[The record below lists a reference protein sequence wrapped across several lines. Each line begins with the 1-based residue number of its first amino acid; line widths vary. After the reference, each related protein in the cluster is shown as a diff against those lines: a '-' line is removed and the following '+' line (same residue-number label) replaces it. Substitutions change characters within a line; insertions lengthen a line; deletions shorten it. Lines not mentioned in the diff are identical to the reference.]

1 MKKRKFSM
9 LLNIAVLCLCVAAI
23 AIGVYSAKNASLNV
37 TGTIGFVAHD
47 CKVEVYG
54 KITGAVDSSNNTIT
68 ANTGTATVIF
78 EESEGTGKLV
88 TENTNN
94 SWNIGDIYF
103 DDLNTSGNTIAN
115 DIVITLTLKNVSE
128 SYDITATIIPN
139 TPDIIVEDVTF
150 SGGNYSGYV
159 CVLSKDKTVIT
170 ATITLKLYAEQN
182 ITAKN
187 NFGID
192 LKFEKPQKVTAYT
205 DMLTF
210 TEDSTKYQSTVKQK
224 DSNISGECIVPS
236 AYVGAD
242 DNIYLVSGVGSNLY
256 ALNSKSLTKVEIP
269 YSFTEIGAYCFS
281 SNTSVTEVILPS
293 SLRKINSGAFE
304 GCSSLISI
312 NIPKGV
318 TLIAASKESYYGLT
332 FESCT
337 NLENVTIPITL
348 DYLTE
353 GAFSNTKFL
362 NNLYGNKDFAIC
374 TRVDGKKFVLE
385 VKKGL
390 TSIDLSTEENVIQI
404 LGDAFDK
411 SRETLKSVKLPKT
424 LPIITKFQFSSCG
437 STLETIDIPKSV
449 VSIGDRAF
457 QNSDNKLIINYE
469 GTISEWNAISK
480 HSNWKPTSYYFTVH
494 CADGDLSV

>member
-1 MKKRKFSM
+1 MKKRKISLFF
-9 LLNIAVLCLCVAAI
+9 NIVSLCLFISAI
-23 AIGVYSAKNASLNV
+23 VIGVFSVKSAKFNMNGS
-37 TGTIGFVAHD
+37 IGFVAHD

-78 EESEGTGKLV
+78 EESAGTGKLV

-103 DDLNTSGNTIAN
+103 NDLNTSGDTIAN
-115 DIVITLTLKNVSE
+115 NIVITLTLKNVSE
-128 SYDITATIIPN
+128 LYDITATIIPN
-139 TPDIIVEDVTF
+139 TPDIVVEDVKF

-170 ATITLKLYAEQN
+170 ATITLKLYAKQN
-182 ITAKN
+182 LTAKN

-210 TEDSTKYQSTVKQK
+210 TEDSTKHQSTVKQK

-236 AYVGAD
+236 SYVGAD
-242 DNIYLVSGVGSNLY
+242 DNIYLVSKTESFRAFSN
-256 ALNSKSLTKVEIP
+256 KSLTKVEIP
-269 YSFTEIGAYCFS
+269 YSITQIGAYCF
-281 SNTSVTEVILPS
+281 NGATSLKDVILPN
-293 SLRKINSGAFE
+293 SLRMFSSSAFD
-304 GCSSLISI
+304 GCTSLTSI

-318 TLIAASKESYYGLT
+318 TSIGTTSSSLIFS
-332 FESCT
+332 SCT
-337 NLENVTIPITL
+337 NLENVTIPVTV
-348 DYLTE
+348 DYIAMET
-353 GAFSNTKFL
+353 FSGTKFL
-362 NNLYGNKDFAIC
+362 NNLLGNNDMAIC
-374 TRVDGKKFVLE
+374 TRVDGKKFVLK
-385 VKKGL
+385 VKQGL
-390 TSIDLSTEENVIQI
+390 TSLDMSLEENVIQI
-404 LGDAFDK
+404 VQDAFSLCRD
-411 SRETLKSVKLPKT
+411 TLTSVKLPKT
-424 LPIITKFQFSSCG
+424 LPIITDFQFSAIDSI
-437 STLETIDIPKSV
+437 LETVDIPKSV

-457 QNSDNKLIINYE
+457 QNVNNNNLTINYE
-469 GTISEWNAISK
+469 GTKSEWFAISK

>member
-1 MKKRKFSM
+1 MKKRKYSM

-103 DDLNTSGNTIAN
+103 DDLNTSGDTIAN

-128 SYDITATIIPN
+128 FYDITATIIPN

-159 CVLSKDKTVIT
+159 CVLSKDKTAIT

-192 LKFEKPQKVTAYT
+192 LKFEKPQNVTAYT

-210 TEDSTKYQSTVKQK
+210 TEDATKYQSTVKQK
-224 DSNISGECIVPS
+224 DSNISGECIIPS
-236 AYVGAD
+236 GYLGTDGNV
-242 DNIYLVSGVGSNLY
+242 YLVSGAGNTFQ
-256 ALNSKSLTKVEIP
+256 AFNSKFLTKVEIP
-269 YSFTEIGAYCFS
+269 YSFTEIYAYCFGGA
-281 SNTSVTEVILPS
+281 TSLKDVILPN
-293 SLRKINSGAFE
+293 SLRKFGNSAFQ
-304 GCSSLISI
+304 GCTSLTSI

-318 TLIAASKESYYGLT
+318 TSIGNLSAGMP
-332 FESCT
+332 FDGCT
-337 NLENVTIPITL
+337 NLENVTIPVTL
-348 DYLTE
+348 DCIAGYS
-353 GAFSNTKFL
+353 FSGTKFL
-362 NNLYGNKDFAIC
+362 NNLLVNNDVAIC
-374 TRVDGKKFVLE
+374 TRVDGKKFVLS

-390 TSIDLSTEENVIQI
+390 TSIDISSEENVIQI
-404 LGDAFDK
+404 AEDAFSPCRD
-411 SRETLKSVKLPKT
+411 TLTSVKLPKT
-424 LPIITKFQFSSCG
+424 LPIITEFQFSPCG
-437 STLETIDIPKSV
+437 STLETVDIPKSV

-457 QNSDNKLIINYE
+457 QNSNNKLIINYE

-480 HSNWKPTSYYFTVH
+480 HSNWKPTSYKFTVH

>member
-1 MKKRKFSM
+1 MKKRKYSLFF
-9 LLNIAVLCLCVAAI
+9 NIVSLCLFVSAI
-23 AIGVYSAKNASLNV
+23 VIGVFSVKSAKFNMNGS
-37 TGTIGFVAHD
+37 IGFVAHD

-78 EESEGTGKLV
+78 EESAGTGKLV

-103 DDLNTSGNTIAN
+103 NDLNTSGDTIAN
-115 DIVITLTLKNVSE
+115 NIVITLTLKNVSE
-128 SYDITATIIPN
+128 LYDITATIIPN
-139 TPDIIVEDVTF
+139 TPDIVVEDVTF
-150 SGGNYSGYV
+150 SSGNYSGYV

-170 ATITLKLYAEQN
+170 ATITLKLYAKQN

-210 TEDSTKYQSTVKQK
+210 TEDSTKHQSTVKQK

-242 DNIYLVSGVGSNLY
+242 DNIYLVSKTESFRAFSN
-256 ALNSKSLTKVEIP
+256 KSLTKVEIP
-269 YSFTEIGAYCFS
+269 YSITEIGAYCFS
-281 SNTSVTEVILPS
+281 GATSLKDVILPN
-293 SLRKINSGAFE
+293 SLRMFSSSAFD
-304 GCSSLISI
+304 GCTSLTSI

-318 TLIAASKESYYGLT
+318 TSIGTTFSSLIFS
-332 FESCT
+332 SCT
-337 NLENVTIPITL
+337 NLENVTIPVTV
-348 DYLTE
+348 DYIAMET
-353 GAFSNTKFL
+353 FSGTKFL
-362 NNLYGNKDFAIC
+362 NNLLGNNDMAIC
-374 TRVDGKKFVLE
+374 TRVDGKKFVLK
-385 VKKGL
+385 VKQGL
-390 TSIDLSTEENVIQI
+390 TSLDMSLEENVIQI
-404 LGDAFDK
+404 VQDAFSPGRD
-411 SRETLKSVKLPKT
+411 TLTSVKLPKT
-424 LPIITKFQFSSCG
+424 LPIITDFQFSPIG
-437 STLETIDIPKSV
+437 SILETVDIPKSV

-457 QNSDNKLIINYE
+457 QNVNNNNLTINYE
-469 GTISEWNAISK
+469 GTKSEWFAISK

-494 CADGDLSV
+494 CADGDVTV

>member
-1 MKKRKFSM
+1 MKKRKYSM

-103 DDLNTSGNTIAN
+103 DDLNTSGDTIAN

-128 SYDITATIIPN
+128 FYDITATIIPN

-150 SGGNYSGYV
+150 SSGNYSGYV
-159 CVLSKDKTVIT
+159 CVLSKDKTAIT
-170 ATITLKLYAEQN
+170 ATITLKLYAKQN

-192 LKFEKPQKVTAYT
+192 LKFEKPQNVTAYT

-210 TEDSTKYQSTVKQK
+210 TEDATKYQSTVKQK
-224 DSNISGECIVPS
+224 DSSISGECIVPS

-242 DNIYLVSGVGSNLY
+242 DNIYLVSKTESFQAFGN
-256 ALNSKSLTKVEIP
+256 NKSLTKVEIP
-269 YSFTEIGAYCFS
+269 YSITQIGAYCFYGA
-281 SNTSVTEVILPS
+281 TSLKDVILPN
-293 SLRKINSGAFE
+293 SLRMFSNSAFQ
-304 GCSSLISI
+304 GCTSLTSI

-318 TLIAASKESYYGLT
+318 TSIGNTSSSLIFS
-332 FESCT
+332 SCT
-337 NLENVTIPITL
+337 NLENVTIPVTV
-348 DYLTE
+348 DYIAMET
-353 GAFSNTKFL
+353 FSGTKFL
-362 NNLYGNKDFAIC
+362 NNLLGNNDMAIC
-374 TRVDGKKFVLE
+374 TRVDGKKFVLS

-390 TSIDLSTEENVIQI
+390 TSIDISSEENVIQI
-404 LGDAFDK
+404 AIDAFSPGRD
-411 SRETLKSVKLPKT
+411 TLTSVKLPKT
-424 LPIITKFQFSSCG
+424 LPIITDFQFSPCG
-437 STLETIDIPKSV
+437 DTLKTVDIPKSV

-457 QNSDNKLIINYE
+457 QNVNNNNLTINYE
-469 GTISEWNAISK
+469 GTKSEWNAISK

-494 CADGDLSV
+494 CADGDVTV

>member
-128 SYDITATIIPN
+128 LYDITATIIPN

-192 LKFEKPQKVTAYT
+192 LKFEKPQNVTAYT

-210 TEDSTKYQSTVKQK
+210 TEDATKYQSTVKQK

-242 DNIYLVSGVGSNLY
+242 DNIYLVSKTESFQAFGN
-256 ALNSKSLTKVEIP
+256 NKSLTKVEIP
-269 YSFTEIGAYCFS
+269 YSITQIGAYCFYGA
-281 SNTSVTEVILPS
+281 TSLKDVILPN
-293 SLRKINSGAFE
+293 SLRMFSNSAFQ
-304 GCSSLISI
+304 GCTSLTSI

-318 TLIAASKESYYGLT
+318 TSIGNTSSSLIFS
-332 FESCT
+332 SCT
-337 NLENVTIPITL
+337 NLENVTIPVTV
-348 DYLTE
+348 DYIAMET
-353 GAFSNTKFL
+353 FSGTKFL
-362 NNLYGNKDFAIC
+362 NNLLGNNDMAIC
-374 TRVDGKKFVLE
+374 TRVDGKKFVLK
-385 VKKGL
+385 VKQGL
-390 TSIDLSTEENVIQI
+390 TSLDMSLEENVIQI
-404 LGDAFDK
+404 VQDAFSLCRD
-411 SRETLKSVKLPKT
+411 TLTSVKLPKT
-424 LPIITKFQFSSCG
+424 LPIITKQQFSAIG
-437 STLETIDIPKSV
+437 SILETVDIPKSV
-449 VSIGDRAF
+449 VSIGDSAF
-457 QNSDNKLIINYE
+457 QNVNNNNLTINYE
-469 GTISEWNAISK
+469 GTKSEWFAISK
-480 HSNWKPTSYYFTVH
+480 HSSWKPTSYYFTVH
-494 CADGDLSV
+494 CADGDVTV

>member
-1 MKKRKFSM
+1 MKKRKISLFF
-9 LLNIAVLCLCVAAI
+9 NIVSLCLFISAI
-23 AIGVYSAKNASLNV
+23 VIGVFSVRNAKLNMN
-37 TGTIGFVAHD
+37 GSIGFVAHD

-128 SYDITATIIPN
+128 FYDITATIIPN
-139 TPDIIVEDVTF
+139 TPDIVVEDVKF

-170 ATITLKLYAEQN
+170 ATITLKLYAKQN

-210 TEDSTKYQSTVKQK
+210 TEDSTKHQSTVKQK

-242 DNIYLVSGVGSNLY
+242 DNIYLVSKTESFRAFSN
-256 ALNSKSLTKVEIP
+256 KSLTKVEIP
-269 YSFTEIGAYCFS
+269 YSITEIGAYCFS
-281 SNTSVTEVILPS
+281 GATSLKDVILPN
-293 SLRKINSGAFE
+293 SLRNFGSSAFD
-304 GCSSLISI
+304 GCTSLTSI

-318 TLIAASKESYYGLT
+318 TSIGTTFSSLIFS
-332 FESCT
+332 SCT
-337 NLENVTIPITL
+337 NLENVTIPVTV
-348 DYLTE
+348 DYIAMET
-353 GAFSNTKFL
+353 FSGTKFL
-362 NNLYGNKDFAIC
+362 NNLLGNNDMAIC
-374 TRVDGKKFVLE
+374 TRVDGKKFVLK
-385 VKKGL
+385 VKQGL
-390 TSIDLSTEENVIQI
+390 TSLDMSLEENVIQI
-404 LGDAFDK
+404 VQDAFSPGRD
-411 SRETLKSVKLPKT
+411 TLTSVKLPKT
-424 LPIITKFQFSSCG
+424 LPIITDFQFSPIG
-437 STLETIDIPKSV
+437 SILETVDIPKSV

-457 QNSDNKLIINYE
+457 QNVNNNNLTINYE
-469 GTISEWNAISK
+469 GTKSEWFAISK

-494 CADGDLSV
+494 CADGDVTV

>member
-1 MKKRKFSM
+1 MKKRKYSM

-103 DDLNTSGNTIAN
+103 DDLNTSGDTIAN

-128 SYDITATIIPN
+128 FYDITATIIPN

-150 SGGNYSGYV
+150 SNGNYSGYV
-159 CVLSKDKTVIT
+159 CVLSKDKTAIT
-170 ATITLKLYAEQN
+170 ATISLKLYAKQN
-182 ITAKN
+182 ITTKN

-242 DNIYLVSGVGSNLY
+242 DNIYLVSGVGSNMN

-269 YSFTEIGAYCFS
+269 YSFTEIGAYCF
-281 SNTSVTEVILPS
+281 NGATSLKDVILPN
-293 SLRKINSGAFE
+293 SLRNLGSSAFQ
-304 GCSSLISI
+304 GCKSLTSI

-318 TLIAASKESYYGLT
+318 TSIGNLRSGMP
-332 FESCT
+332 FEGCT
-337 NLENVTIPITL
+337 NLENVTIPVTL
-348 DYLTE
+348 DCIAAYS
-353 GAFSNTKFL
+353 FSNTKFL
-362 NNLYGNKDFAIC
+362 NNLLVNNDVAIC
-374 TRVDGKKFVLE
+374 TRVDGKKFVLS

-390 TSIDLSTEENVIQI
+390 TSIDISSEENVIQI
-404 LGDAFDK
+404 AADAFSPSGD
-411 SRETLKSVKLPKT
+411 TLTSVKLPKT
-424 LPIITKFQFSSCG
+424 LPIITESQFSSCG
-437 STLETIDIPKSV
+437 SILETVDIPKSV
-449 VSIGDRAF
+449 VSIGDSAF
-457 QNSDNKLIINYE
+457 QNVNNNNLTINYE
-469 GTISEWNAISK
+469 GTKSEWFAISK
-480 HSNWKPTSYYFTVH
+480 HSSWKPTSYYFTVH
-494 CADGDLSV
+494 CADGDVTV

>member
-1 MKKRKFSM
+1 MKKRKYSM

-103 DDLNTSGNTIAN
+103 DDLNTSGDTIAN

-128 SYDITATIIPN
+128 FYDITATIIPN
-139 TPDIIVEDVTF
+139 TPDIIVEDVKF

-159 CVLSKDKTVIT
+159 CVLSKDKTAIT
-170 ATITLKLYAEQN
+170 ATISLKLYAKQN
-182 ITAKN
+182 ITTKN

-242 DNIYLVSGVGSNLY
+242 DNIYLVSGVGSNLN

-269 YSFTEIGAYCFS
+269 YSFTEIGGYCFS
-281 SNTSVTEVILPS
+281 YNTSLKNVTLPG
-293 SLRKINSGAFE
+293 SLRGISTWAFY
-304 GCSSLISI
+304 GCTSLTSI
-312 NIPKGV
+312 KIPKGV
-318 TLIAASKESYYGLT
+318 VRVGRDYVFAG
-332 FESCT
+332 CT

-348 DYLTE
+348 NYICDE
-353 GAFSNTKFL
+353 AFSSTKFL
-362 NNLYGNKDFAIC
+362 NNLLGNNDFAIY
-374 TRVDGKKFVLE
+374 TRVDGKKFILS

-390 TSIDLSTEENVIQI
+390 TSIDLSSEDNVLQI
-404 LGDAFDK
+404 VQNAFNNSK
-411 SRETLKSVKLPKT
+411 ETLKSVKLPKT

-437 STLETIDIPKSV
+437 DILETVDIPKSV
-449 VSIGDRAF
+449 VSIEERAF
-457 QNSDNKLIINYE
+457 QNSRNGVTLNYE

-480 HSNWKPTSYYFTVH
+480 HENWKGIVTKFTIH
-494 CADGDLSV
+494 CSDGDLSV

>member
-1 MKKRKFSM
+1 MKKRKISLFF
-9 LLNIAVLCLCVAAI
+9 NIVSLCLFVSAI
-23 AIGVYSAKNASLNV
+23 VIGVFSVKSAKFNMNGS
-37 TGTIGFVAHD
+37 IGFVAHD

-78 EESEGTGKLV
+78 EESAGTGKLV

-103 DDLNTSGNTIAN
+103 NDLNTSGDTIAN
-115 DIVITLTLKNVSE
+115 NIVITLTLKNVSE
-128 SYDITATIIPN
+128 LYDITATIIPN
-139 TPDIIVEDVTF
+139 TPDIVVEDVKF

-170 ATITLKLYAEQN
+170 ATITLKLYAKQN

-210 TEDSTKYQSTVKQK
+210 TEDSTKHQSTVKQK

-242 DNIYLVSGVGSNLY
+242 DNIYLVSKTESFKAFSN
-256 ALNSKSLTKVEIP
+256 KSLTKVEIP
-269 YSFTEIGAYCFS
+269 YSITEIGGYCFS
-281 SNTSVTEVILPS
+281 GATSLKDVILPN
-293 SLRKINSGAFE
+293 SLRMFSSSAFA
-304 GCSSLISI
+304 GCTSLTSI

-318 TLIAASKESYYGLT
+318 TSIGTTVSSLIFS
-332 FESCT
+332 SCT
-337 NLENVTIPITL
+337 NLENVTIPVTV
-348 DYLTE
+348 DYIALET
-353 GAFSNTKFL
+353 FSGTKFL
-362 NNLYGNKDFAIC
+362 NNLLGNNDMAIC
-374 TRVDGKKFVLE
+374 TRVDGKKFVLK
-385 VKKGL
+385 VKQGL
-390 TSIDLSTEENVIQI
+390 TSLDMSLEENVIQI
-404 LGDAFDK
+404 VQDAFSPGRD
-411 SRETLKSVKLPKT
+411 TLTSVKLPKT
-424 LPIITKFQFSSCG
+424 LPIITDFQFSPIG
-437 STLETIDIPKSV
+437 SILETVDIPKSV

-457 QNSDNKLIINYE
+457 QNVNNNNLTINYE
-469 GTISEWNAISK
+469 GTKSEWFAISK

-494 CADGDLSV
+494 CADGDVTV